1 MHNKLNIR
9 NTDIPRV
16 LADYLSYMTVVKG
29 KSVNTV
35 NQYCYDLKNFLNFIN
50 CKFNCLDIE
59 TSKLDANFDINL
71 LKKTTLSDLYDYT
84 TYLYNNHS
92 TNDNYIARKVSCI
105 KSFFAYLTI
114 KSDLLDNN
122 PAEHLER
129 PKIKQRLP
137 KYLSLEESASFLRS
151 IEGTYEKRDFA
162 MFVIFLTCGLR
173 VSELTGINLRDIN
186 YSQHS
191 LRVVGK
197 GNKERHVFLNDMCMK
212 AIEEYLEVRPSENLV
227 GDARNALFISS
238 KMTRITPRSVERIC
252 KKYFDA
258 AGVDSE
264 VYTPHKLRHT
274 AATIMYRDGNVDI
287 RTLQEILGHANL
299 STTQLY
305 THIKNEDMKNAAVNN
320 PLCKIKIEKEQTDI
334 NKE

>member
-1 MHNKLNIR
+1 MKRTQNIR
-9 NTDIPRV
+9 NADIPQV

-29 KSVNTV
+29 KSINTV
-35 NQYCYDLKNFLNFIN
+35 NQYCYDLKNFLNYIN
-50 CKFNCLDIE
+50 CKFNNLDI
-59 TSKLDANFDINL
+59 SAAKLDENFKINL
-71 LKKTTLSDLYDYT
+71 LKKITLSDLYDYT
-84 TYLYNNHS
+84 AYLYNNHS

-105 KSFFAYLTI
+105 KSFFGYLTVKANI
-114 KSDLLDNN
+114 LEIN

-137 KYLSLEESASFLRS
+137 KYLTLEESVSFLKA
-151 IEGTYEKRDFA
+151 IDGPYKKRDFA

-173 VSELTGINLRDIN
+173 VSELTGINIKDIN

-212 AIEEYLEVRPSENLV
+212 AIEEYMAVRPNDNLV
-227 GDARNALFISS
+227 GDARNALFISN
-238 KMTRITPRSVERIC
+238 KMSRITPRSVERIC

-258 AGVDSE
+258 AGVDSD

-287 RTLQEILGHANL
+287 RTLQEILGHSNL

-305 THIKNEDMKNAAVNN
+305 THIKNEDMKKAAENN
-320 PLCKIKIEKEQTDI
+320 PLNKIEIEKNE
-334 NKE
+334 

>member
-1 MHNKLNIR
+1 MSKLKSIN
-9 NTDIPRV
+9 NSDIPRV

-35 NQYCYDLKNFLNFIN
+35 NQYCYDLKNFLNYIN
-50 CKFNCLDIE
+50 CKFNNLDIA
-59 TSKLDANFDINL
+59 TYKLDTNFDTDL
-71 LKKTTLSDLYDYT
+71 LKKITLSDLYDYT

-92 TNDNYIARKVSCI
+92 NNDNYIARKVSCI
-105 KSFFAYLTI
+105 KSFFGYLTI
-114 KSDLLDNN
+114 KANIIDVN

-137 KYLSLEESASFLRS
+137 KYLTLDESVSFLKS
-151 IEGTYEKRDFA
+151 IDGPYEKRDFA

-173 VSELTGINLRDIN
+173 VSELTGINLKDIN
-186 YSQHS
+186 YSNQS

-197 GNKERHVFLNDMCMK
+197 GNKERNVFLNEMCIK
-212 AIEEYLEVRPSENLV
+212 AIKEYMDVRPNDKLI
-227 GDARNALFISS
+227 GDARNALFISN

-258 AGVDSE
+258 AGVDSDM
-264 VYTPHKLRHT
+264 YTPHKLRHT

-305 THIKNEDMKNAAVNN
+305 THIKNEDMKNAAENN
-320 PLCKIKIEKEQTDI
+320 PLNKLKIAGDK

>member
-1 MHNKLNIR
+1 MPSLNSIQNR
-9 NTDIPRV
+9 DIPQF
-16 LADYLSYMTVVKG
+16 LSDYLSYMTVVKG
-29 KSVNTV
+29 KSINTV
-35 NQYCYDLKNFLNFIN
+35 NQYCYDLKNFLNYIN
-50 CKFNCLDIE
+50 CKFNNLDPE
-59 TSKLDANFDINL
+59 TTKLDANFKINL
-71 LKKTTLSDLYDYT
+71 LKKIDLSDLYDYT
-84 TYLYNNHS
+84 AYLYNNHS
-92 TNDNYIARKVSCI
+92 NNDNYIARKVSCI
-105 KSFFAYLTI
+105 KSFFNYLTVKANI
-114 KSDLLDNN
+114 IDSN

-137 KYLSLEESASFLRS
+137 KYLSLDESISFLKS
-151 IEGTYEKRDFA
+151 IEGPYQKRDFA

-186 YSQHS
+186 HSQCS

-197 GNKERHVFLNDMCMK
+197 GNKERHVFLNDMCMT
-212 AIEEYLEVRPSENLV
+212 AIKEYMEVRPNDQLM

-258 AGVDSE
+258 AGVDSS

-305 THIKNEDMKNAAVNN
+305 THIKNEDMKDAAQNN
-320 PLCKIKIEKEQTDI
+320 PLTKIDI
-334 NKE
+334 SKDN

>member
-1 MHNKLNIR
+1 MGDKMSGIKN
-9 NTDIPRV
+9 DGIPQI

-35 NQYCYDLKNFLNFIN
+35 NQYCYDLKNFFKYIY
-50 CKFNCLDIE
+50 CKFNNVDFSSYNLSESFDLDLI
-59 TSKLDANFDINL
+59 
-71 LKKTTLSDLYDYT
+71 KKITLSDLYDFT
-84 TYLYNNHS
+84 AYLYNNHS
-92 TNDNYIARKVSCI
+92 NNDNYIARKVSCI
-105 KSFFAYLTI
+105 KSFFNYLTV
-114 KSDLLDNN
+114 KTNLLESN

-137 KYLSLEESASFLRS
+137 KYLSLDESVSFLKAIDGPFR
-151 IEGTYEKRDFA
+151 ERDFA

-186 YSQHS
+186 YSQKS
-191 LRVVGK
+191 LRVIGK
-197 GNKERHVFLNDMCMK
+197 GNKERHVFLNDMCVE
-212 AIEEYLEVRPSENLV
+212 AIKNYLAVRPNDKLL
-227 GDARNALFISS
+227 GDAKNALFISS

-258 AGVDSE
+258 AGVDSSI
-264 VYTPHKLRHT
+264 YTPHKLRHT
-274 AATIMYRDGNVDI
+274 AATIMYRDGDVDI

-305 THIKNEDMKNAAVNN
+305 THIKNEDMKNAANNN
-320 PLCKIKIEKEQTDI
+320 PLAKVVVQDGET
-334 NKE
+334 